1 MKKISLNLDS
11 LRVDSFSTGAAEA
24 GGGTVHA
31 RQLTTRTT
39 LQTQQLSCDW
49 TAVYETC
56 HVPCECTN
64 GQMRCKN
71 PYQV

>member
-1 MKKISLNLDS
+1 MKKISLDLDA
-11 LRVDSFSTGAAEA
+11 LRVDSFATGAAEA

-39 LQTQQLSCDW
+39 FQTQQLSCDW

-56 HVPCECTN
+56 YVACACTN

-71 PYQV
+71 P

>member
-1 MKKISLNLDS
+1 MKKLKMDVDA
-11 LRVDSFSTGAAEA
+11 LRIDTFDTGSAQA
-24 GGGTVHA
+24 GGGTVDA

-39 LQTQQLSCDW
+39 LQTNQLSCDW
-49 TAVYETC
+49 TAYYETC
-56 HVPCECTN
+56 YVACECTN